1 MWLKVAGFKEL
12 VRSWWEGYSVQGS
25 FSTILAVKLKALKLD
40 LKVWSKEVFGNVS
53 TKKPTALIQLGYWD
67 SQKREKALTEEEREV
82 KRGGVED
89 LKKWV
94 AMKEISWRQKSRE
107 LWLTEGDKNTK
118 KFHKMVNARRRRN
131 FLA

>member
-25 FSTILAVKLKALKLD
+25 FSTILAAKLKALKLD

-82 KRGGVED
+82 KGGGGRSEKVGSNEGNLLETKIKRTMANRGG
-89 LKKWV
+89 
-94 AMKEISWRQKSRE
+94 
-107 LWLTEGDKNTK
+107 
-118 KFHKMVNARRRRN
+118 
-131 FLA
+131 